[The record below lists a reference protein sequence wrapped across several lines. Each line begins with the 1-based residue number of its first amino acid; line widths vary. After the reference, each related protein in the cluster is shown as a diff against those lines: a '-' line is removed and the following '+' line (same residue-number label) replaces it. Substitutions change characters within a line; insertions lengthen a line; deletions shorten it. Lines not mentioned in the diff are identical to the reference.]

1 MASTIISC
9 TNTSD
14 AVENRTYI
22 KEGNYKVINAVKI
35 YYKNASIG
43 SYTEVAYGYNDT
55 INGTPY
61 YIIVSSEGGVSTIK
75 LDNYENTEKSKIE

>member
-14 AVENRTYI
+14 ASNKSYI
-22 KEGNYKVINAVKI
+22 KVRDYKVVNLVKI
-35 YYKNASIG
+35 YNKNARIG
-43 SYTEVAYGYNDT
+43 SVTEVAYGYNDT